1 MLHTLRFSLQNAVYF
16 IMLPFLVPVLFTFYL
31 QGVLKFKRKTP
42 VPKRLN
48 TFFLRKQPTGN
59 FLHFLYTLGSILNFL
74 HNNTIASIICV
85 DFNINYLND
94 NISKLN
100 NLLLSY
106 NLYSTVNFPTRIH
119 YNSIMAIDN
128 ISIDKVKYE
137 NYSIHPLV
145 NGLSDHDAQIITI
158 ILLWINV

>member
-1 MLHTLRFSLQNAVYF
+1 MHDTLQCTNINLDEFCKEQDIEACAVKINLLFLTICIMCTYRSPTGNVLHFLHTLD
-16 IMLPFLVPVLFTFYL
+16 
-31 QGVLKFKRKTP
+31 
-42 VPKRLN
+42 
-48 TFFLRKQPTGN
+48 
-59 FLHFLYTLGSILNFL
+59 SILNFL
-74 HNNTIASIICV
+74 HNNTIEIIICGN
-85 DFNINYLND
+85 FNINYLND